1 MKEKEYI
8 KYLSKNFKGNNEV
21 ITILENYFNLNINFE
36 EVVEEVSSLDNKS
49 VMTYKTWIKSKK
61 IDDLLS

>member
-36 EVVEEVSSLDNKS
+36 EVIEEVSSLDNKS